1 MGTLFGRIL
10 KPAYPFNE
18 VLEEDMTMAALPLLL
33 ALVAPYALA
42 AMETTVT
49 IAPGVAMPRI
59 NLGTCCGSEVELSLP
74 AWAAA
79 GGVGIDT
86 ALDYGFPV
94 PGGKQT
100 DIAAFFAAS
109 SEYAREDFFITTK
122 IPAGI
127 GILTGLCLGGADK
140 ALRQVEASVLWP

>member
-1 MGTLFGRIL
+1 VLRLGGR
-10 KPAYPFNE
+10 A
-18 VLEEDMTMAALPLLL
+18 
-33 ALVAPYALA
+33 VAP
-42 AMETTVT
+42 
-49 IAPGVAMPRI
+49 G
-59 NLGTCCGSEVELSLP
+59 LGRRRRRRHRH
-74 AWAAA
+74 
-79 GGVGIDT
+79 
-86 ALDYGFPV
+86 
-94 PGGKQT
+94 GGKQT